1 MARVTGTDAQG
12 SRYRDPEYLLGVP
25 RALGPSH
32 GWTQDE
38 LYREAARPGRFNRAV
53 DYLRIK
59 WVQWLWHYLK
69 TRIGGRYPFAD
80 YDATPTDRGIY
91 PLPGDPV
98 RMAVVGDWG
107 TGTREAYEVATAM
120 AHAEPHFTIHLGD
133 VYYVGTKKEM
143 YDNMLGGRVTWPV
156 GTRGSF
162 ALNGNHE
169 MYGRGKAYFQ
179 HLLPTLGVGGAG
191 QRASFFCLRNDYWL
205 LLGLDTGYYSVGL
218 PVLERIFTPS
228 CKLHDK
234 LVKWLREDVKLQD
247 DRTRGVILFSH
258 HQYHSQFEAILDT
271 AARQLSQFVHR
282 PVLWLW
288 GHEHRLAIY
297 RKHATQRG
305 KLEAYGRCIGHGG
318 LPIEDIDQK
327 PKADAKH
334 QVGLVLYD
342 RRTRAEIGPRRTK
355 VGWNGFALLEFQGRS
370 LTVEHRD
377 ARNRLLVRERWEV
390 GAEGTLRG
398 VAIEKGT
405 DDPDLKLHGAN
416 LEDALR

>member
-1 MARVTGTDAQG
+1 MAEDTKSGQVSFIPSTTIARSGNPARMARVTGTDPQG

-32 GWTQDE
+32 GRNPDE
-38 LYREAARPGRFNRAV
+38 LYREAARPGRFTRA
-53 DYLRIK
+53 
-59 WVQWLWHYLK
+59 
-69 TRIGGRYPFAD
+69 
-80 YDATPTDRGIY
+80 
-91 PLPGDPV
+91 
-98 RMAVVGDWG
+98 
-107 TGTREAYEVATAM
+107 
-120 AHAEPHFTIHLGD
+120 
-133 VYYVGTKKEM
+133 
-143 YDNMLGGRVTWPV
+143 V

-162 ALNGNHE
+162 ALNGNHA

-258 HQYHSQFEAILDT
+258 HQYHSQFEAIIDT
-271 AARQLSQFVHR
+271 AAQQFSQFVHR

-288 GHEHRLAIY
+288 GHEHRFAIY

-318 LPIEDIDQK
+318 LPIEDIDQE